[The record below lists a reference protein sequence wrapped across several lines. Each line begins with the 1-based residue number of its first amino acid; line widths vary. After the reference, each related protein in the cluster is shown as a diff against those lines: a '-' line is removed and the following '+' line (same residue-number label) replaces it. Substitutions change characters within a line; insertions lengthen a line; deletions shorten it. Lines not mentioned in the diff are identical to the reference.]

1 MGHEAI
7 DNVRGAS
14 YGDVMAHLSVLDA
27 ARRAL
32 RGTLLLPGDESFD
45 DARRP
50 WNLAIEQHP
59 VGVAD
64 PADLG
69 DLRTLVH
76 AARDA
81 GVTIAVQ
88 PTGHGASGDLA
99 GAVILRMAAFDDLE
113 VDLEAGTVRVGSG
126 VRWGAV
132 VEALEGTGW
141 VAPAGTSPVVSV
153 AGYTLGGGHSWF
165 SRTAGLGS
173 DNLRAVWMLRSDG
186 EHERVDDDSDPD
198 LMWALRGAGGVMG
211 IVTALEI
218 DLVAAPAVWGAE
230 LTFGAGDAAAVM
242 RAVRDLAVNAP
253 SSLNVFMNS
262 MRMPDVPQLPDEI
275 RGRSFFTVQM
285 LSTNGPSELLVSGL
299 GRVGTVQ
306 REVSGPTSPRLIA
319 ESSGEPT
326 DPTPGR
332 GVSAA
337 LSSLDDDMI
346 DELMR
351 FREQPEQWPIMGI
364 DIRMLGGALEK
375 PRRAGFATLQGVDW
389 LLHALVPVF
398 PEVPGEPGDA
408 SMAGFGDVLAR
419 AAAPHTV
426 PTFLGP
432 GQTLE
437 RCGQTGSI
445 DRLRRARAIADP
457 EALLHEGRLPR

>member
-1 MGHEAI
+1 MGHDAI

-32 RGTLLLPGDESFD
+32 RGTLLLPGDEAFD
-45 DARRP
+45 RARRP

-59 VGVAD
+59 VGVAV
-64 PADLG
+64 PAGLD
-69 DLRTLVH
+69 DLRTLVG

-88 PTGHGASGDLA
+88 PSGHGASGDLS
-99 GAVILRMAAFDDLE
+99 GAVILRMTAFDELE
-113 VDLEAGTVRVGSG
+113 VDLESGTVRVGSG

-186 EHERVDDDSDPD
+186 AHERVDDDSDPE
-198 LMWALRGAGGVMG
+198 LMWALRGAGGVIG

-218 DLVAAPAVWGAE
+218 DLVPAPAVWGAE
-230 LTFGAGDAAAVM
+230 LTFDVSDAGAVV
-242 RAVRDLAVNAP
+242 RAVRDLAADAP

-262 MRMPDVPQLPDEI
+262 MRMPDVPQLPEEI
-275 RGRSFFTVQM
+275 RGRSFITVQA
-285 LSTNGPSELLVSGL
+285 LSTNGAFDDLLEGVSRAGTVRRSVSGA
-299 GRVGTVQ
+299 
-306 REVSGPTSPRLIA
+306 TSPRTIA
-319 ESSGEPT
+319 ASSGEPT

-337 LSSLDDDMI
+337 LSSLDDETI

-351 FREQPEQWPIMGI
+351 FREQPDQWPIMGI
-364 DIRMLGGALEK
+364 DIRMLGGALEN
-375 PRRAGFATLQGVDW
+375 PRRAGLATLQGVDW
-389 LLHALVPVF
+389 LMHALVPVF
-398 PEVPGEPGDA
+398 PGAPSEPGDA
-408 SMAGFGDVLAR
+408 SMAGFSDMLAR
-419 AAAPHTV
+419 ATAPHTI

-437 RCGQTGSI
+437 GCAEAASI
-445 DRLRRARAIADP
+445 DRLRRARALADP
-457 EALLHEGRLPR
+457 EALLHEGRLSR